1 MNSHQ
6 PSHPQCLLRPTEFL
20 IRLCLQS
27 PLLNPN
33 AAPFFFLFNSCSP
46 LVIQQ
51 QEGKESLCPLG
62 FCLWRF
68 F

>member
-27 PLLNPN
+27 PLT

-51 QEGKESLCPLG
+51 QEGRVPLSSRVLPLEV
-62 FCLWRF
+62 FLSIS
-68 F
+68 